1 MAQGIGEFV
10 YRRRIQY
17 RDTDASGMVHFSAF
31 FVFCEE
37 AEHALWREVG
47 LSVEPRQTEIGWP
60 RVSASFEFLRALR
73 FEDDIE
79 VHLRVVGKTAKT
91 LAYQALIMHAGR
103 IAAAGTMTT
112 ICVEKRA
119 GQPLRAIEMPP
130 EVAARFTV
138 VPAIDVPSR
147 RPPRSP
153 SQV

>member
-1 MAQGIGEFV
+1 MTISEFV

-17 RDTDASGMVHFSAF
+17 RDTDASGIVHFSTF

-79 VHLRVVGKTAKT
+79 VHLRVIGKTAKT
-91 LAYQALIMHAGR
+91 LQYQALVMHDGR

-119 GQPLRAIEMPP
+119 GQPLRAIEIP
-130 EVAARFTV
+130 ADIADRFKV
-138 VPAIDVPSR
+138 VPAIDVPGR
-147 RPPRSP
+147 RL
-153 SQV
+153 QV